1 MKRTLSSILPP
12 ILALV
17 GLALSCLILWRQ
29 TAHFRDSVET
39 IAEDVRVSLIDMTG
53 RVVYDTIGADLP
65 SHADRAEVEAV
76 LRDGHARTIL
86 RESET
91 LHVATLYH
99 ARRVGDYIVR
109 ISVPYQAVTDARD
122 FACWGLVAAG
132 GSGACIILILI
143 LLARRNEARIARIA
157 AERDAKEKLLSEMRK
172 LENFRRDFVSNV
184 THEIKTPITGILGA
198 VDLLSDDSSAALSPA
213 DRGEILSVLQSQS
226 KRLNALAEDILSL
239 AKLEQSET
247 LPQKDF
253 SLCDVAE
260 IVQSAA
266 NLAEP
271 MTQKADVKLTTE
283 IAAPGSFLRE
293 CNPRLIEEA
302 ITNLINN
309 ALRYSGSSTVQVTL
323 ASREDGKLLIRV
335 IDHGIGI
342 PKAAQ
347 PRVFERFY
355 RVDKG
360 RSRELGGTGL
370 GLAIVK
376 HIALLHGG
384 DVALESEPGSGCTF
398 TITI

>member
-12 ILALV
+12 VLALI
-17 GLALSCLILWRQ
+17 GLALSCFILWRQ

-53 RVVYDTIGADLP
+53 RVVYDTIGTDLP

-122 FACWGLVAAG
+122 FACWGLIAAG
-132 GSGACIILILI
+132 GSGACIILMLI
-143 LLARRNEARIARIA
+143 LLARRNEERIARIA

-198 VDLLSDDSSAALSPA
+198 VDLLSDDSSAALSPS
-213 DRGEILSVLQSQS
+213 DRTEILSVLQSQS

-253 SLCDVAE
+253 TLCDVAE
-260 IVQSAA
+260 IVQTAA
-266 NLAEP
+266 DLAQNAA
-271 MTQKADVKLTTE
+271 QKADVKLTTE

-309 ALRYSGSSTVQVTL
+309 ALRYSGSPTVKVTL
-323 ASREDGKLLIRV
+323 NSREDGKLQIRV

-347 PRVFERFY
+347 SRVFERFY

-376 HIALLHGG
+376 HIVLLHGG
-384 DVALESEPGSGCTF
+384 DVSLESEPGSGCTF
-398 TITI
+398 TLTI

>member
-1 MKRTLSSILPP
+1 MKRTLSSVLPP
-12 ILALV
+12 VLALV

-132 GSGACIILILI
+132 GSGACIILMLI

-271 MTQKADVKLTTE
+271 MAQKADVKLTTE

-376 HIALLHGG
+376 HIALLHSG

>member
-1 MKRTLSSILPP
+1 MKRTLSSVLPP
-12 ILALV
+12 VLALV
-17 GLALSCLILWRQ
+17 GLALSCFILWRQ

-53 RVVYDTIGADLP
+53 HVVYDTVGADLP

-99 ARRVGDYIVR
+99 ARRVGNYIVR

-132 GSGACIILILI
+132 GSGACIILMLI
-143 LLARRNEARIARIA
+143 LLARRNEARFARIA

-198 VDLLSDDSSAALSPA
+198 VDLLSDDSSAALSPS
-213 DRGEILSVLQSQS
+213 DRAEILSVLQSQS

-253 SLCDVAE
+253 TLCDVAE
-260 IVQSAA
+260 IVNTAADLAKSAA
-266 NLAEP
+266 
-271 MTQKADVKLTTE
+271 QKADVKLTTE

-302 ITNLINN
+302 ISNLISN
-309 ALRYSGSSTVQVTL
+309 ALRYSGSPTVKVTL
-323 ASREDGKLLIRV
+323 ASREDGKLEIRV

-347 PRVFERFY
+347 SRVFERFY

-384 DVALESEPGSGCTF
+384 DVALESEPGSGCIF

>member
-1 MKRTLSSILPP
+1 MKRTLSSVLPP
-12 ILALV
+12 VLALV

-132 GSGACIILILI
+132 GSGACIILMLI

-271 MTQKADVKLTTE
+271 MAQKADVKLTTE

-384 DVALESEPGSGCTF
+384 DVALESDPGSGCTF
-398 TITI
+398 TITL

>member
-1 MKRTLSSILPP
+1 MKRTLSSVLPP
-12 ILALV
+12 VLALV

-132 GSGACIILILI
+132 GSGACIILMLI

-239 AKLEQSET
+239 AKLEQSES

-271 MTQKADVKLTTE
+271 MAQKADVKLTTK

>member
-1 MKRTLSSILPP
+1 MKRTLSSVLPP
-12 ILALV
+12 VLALV

-132 GSGACIILILI
+132 GSGACIILMLI

-213 DRGEILSVLQSQS
+213 DRGEILSVIQSQS

-271 MTQKADVKLTTE
+271 MAQKADVKLTTE
-283 IAAPGSFLRE
+283 IAAPGTFLRE

>member
-12 ILALV
+12 LLALV

-29 TAHFRDSVET
+29 TEHFRDSVET

-53 RVVYDTIGADLP
+53 KVVYDTVGTDLP

-76 LRDGHARTIL
+76 LKDGHARTIL

-109 ISVPYQAVTDARD
+109 ISVPYQAVMDARD

-132 GSGACIILILI
+132 GSGACIILMLILI
-143 LLARRNEARIARIA
+143 ARRNEARIARIA
-157 AERDAKEKLLSEMRK
+157 AERDAKEKLLGEMRK
-172 LENFRRDFVSNV
+172 LESFRRDFVSNV

-198 VDLLSDDSSAALSPA
+198 VDLLADETSSNLSNE
-213 DRGEILSVLQSQS
+213 DRREVLSVLQNQS

-253 SLCDVAE
+253 SLCDVAD
-260 IVQSAA
+260 IVRTAVSLAQRAA
-266 NLAEP
+266 E
-271 MTQKADVKLTTE
+271 KADVKLTTQ

-302 ITNLINN
+302 ISNLISN
-309 ALRYSGSSTVQVTL
+309 ALRYSGSPTVQVTL
-323 ASREDGKLLIRV
+323 ETNAASRVLIRV
-335 IDHGIGI
+335 VDQGIGI
-342 PKAAQ
+342 PKEAQ
-347 PRVFERFY
+347 ARVFERFY

-384 DVALESEPGSGCTF
+384 DVSLESQPGAGCTF

>member
-1 MKRTLSSILPP
+1 MKRTLSSVLPP
-12 ILALV
+12 VLALV

-132 GSGACIILILI
+132 GSGACIILMLI

-271 MTQKADVKLTTE
+271 MAQKADVKLTTE

-384 DVALESEPGSGCTF
+384 DVALESEPGAGCTF

>member
-1 MKRTLSSILPP
+1 MKRTLSSVLPP
-12 ILALV
+12 VLALI
-17 GLALSCLILWRQ
+17 GLALSCFLLWRQ

-53 RVVYDTIGADLP
+53 RVVYDTVGADLP

-132 GSGACIILILI
+132 GSGACIILMLILI
-143 LLARRNEARIARIA
+143 ARRNEERIARIA

-198 VDLLSDDSSAALSPA
+198 VDLLSDESSAALSA
-213 DRGEILSVLQSQS
+213 SDRGEILNVLQSQS

-260 IVQSAA
+260 IVHTAVDLAQNAA
-266 NLAEP
+266 E
-271 MTQKADVKLTTE
+271 KADVKLTTE

-302 ITNLINN
+302 ISNLINN
-309 ALRYSGSSTVQVTL
+309 ALRYSGSPTVKVTL
-323 ASREDGKLLIRV
+323 NSREDGKLLIRV

-347 PRVFERFY
+347 SRVFERFY

-384 DVALESEPGSGCTF
+384 DVSLESEPGAGCIF
-398 TITI
+398 TISL

>member
-1 MKRTLSSILPP
+1 MKRPFSSILPP
-12 ILALV
+12 LLALI
-17 GLALSCLILWRQ
+17 GLALCCTILWHQ
-29 TAHFRDSVET
+29 TERFRDSVET
-39 IAEDVRVSLIDMTG
+39 IAEDVRVSLIDMNG
-53 RVVYDTIGADLP
+53 KVIYDTIGGDLP

-76 LRDGHARTIL
+76 IKDGHARTIL

-132 GSGACIILILI
+132 GSGASIILILI
-143 LLARRNEARIARIA
+143 FMARRTEERIARLA
-157 AERDAKEKLLSEMRK
+157 AQRDANEKLVTEMRK
-172 LENFRRDFVSNV
+172 LESFRRDFVSNV

-198 VDLLSDDSSAALSPA
+198 VDILSDENSSELSA
-213 DRGEILSVLQSQS
+213 DDRREVLDVLRDQS

-247 LPQKDF
+247 MPRKDF
-253 SLCDVAE
+253 ALCDLAD
-260 IVQSAA
+260 IVHSAV
-266 NLAEP
+266 NLAQRAAE
-271 MTQKADVKLTTE
+271 KADVKLITK

-293 CNPRLIEEA
+293 CNERLIEEA
-302 ITNLINN
+302 ISNLISN
-309 ALRYSGSSTVQVTL
+309 ALRYSGSPTIEITLST
-323 ASREDGKLLIRV
+323 REDARAQICV

-342 PKAAQ
+342 PKNAQ
-347 PRVFERFY
+347 PRIFERFY

-384 DVALESEPGSGCTF
+384 DISLESEPGAGCTF
-398 TITI
+398 TLTI

>member
-1 MKRTLSSILPP
+1 MKRTLSSVLPP
-12 ILALV
+12 VLALV

-271 MTQKADVKLTTE
+271 MAQKADVKLTTE
-283 IAAPGSFLRE
+283 IAAPGTFLRE

>member
-12 ILALV
+12 VLALI
-17 GLALSCLILWRQ
+17 GLALSCFILWRQ

-53 RVVYDTIGADLP
+53 RVVYDTIGTDLP

-132 GSGACIILILI
+132 GSGACIILMLI
-143 LLARRNEARIARIA
+143 LLARRNEERIARIA

-198 VDLLSDDSSAALSPA
+198 VDLLSDDSSAALSPS
-213 DRGEILSVLQSQS
+213 DRAEILSVLQSQS

-253 SLCDVAE
+253 TLCDVAE
-260 IVQSAA
+260 IVNTAADLAQSAA
-266 NLAEP
+266 
-271 MTQKADVKLTTE
+271 QKADVKLTTE

-309 ALRYSGSSTVQVTL
+309 ALRYSGSPTVKVTL
-323 ASREDGKLLIRV
+323 NSREDGKLQIRV

-347 PRVFERFY
+347 SRVFERFY

-376 HIALLHGG
+376 HIVLLHGG
-384 DVALESEPGSGCTF
+384 DVSLESEPGSGCTF
-398 TITI
+398 TLTI

>member
-1 MKRTLSSILPP
+1 MKRTLSSVLPP
-12 ILALV
+12 VLALV
-17 GLALSCLILWRQ
+17 GLALSCFILWRQ

-53 RVVYDTIGADLP
+53 HVVYDTVGADLP

-132 GSGACIILILI
+132 GSGACIILMLI
-143 LLARRNEARIARIA
+143 LLARRNEARFARIA

-198 VDLLSDDSSAALSPA
+198 VDLLSDDSSAALSPS
-213 DRGEILSVLQSQS
+213 DRAEILSVLQSQS

-253 SLCDVAE
+253 TLCDVAE
-260 IVQSAA
+260 IVNTAADLAKSAA
-266 NLAEP
+266 
-271 MTQKADVKLTTE
+271 QKADVKLATE

-302 ITNLINN
+302 ISNLISN
-309 ALRYSGSSTVQVTL
+309 ALRYSGSPTVKVTL
-323 ASREDGKLLIRV
+323 ASREDGKLEIRV

-347 PRVFERFY
+347 SRVFERFY

-384 DVALESEPGSGCTF
+384 DVALESEPGAGCIF